1 MALKNFSNFFLTEN
15 SEEEINSLISGF
27 EDLGL
32 NDPPQVWF
40 FSVDSKADGFMEDLV
55 VVEATT
61 EIEAIKMVL
70 DHHSV
75 DYEEE
80 EDGSISTE
88 DGDPIEDLEDLTTA
102 LEDCYSDRNPHA
114 DFSFSDIKQITHPF
128 PSRYQ
133 PGLTEYPIFREY
145 HGGLCHVFKEINDT
159 NAKLKRKYG
168 IGLENLS

>member
-1 MALKNFSNFFLTEN
+1 MTLKNFSNFFLTEN

-27 EDLGL
+27 EDLGI

-40 FSVDSKADGFMEDLV
+40 FSADSRADGFIEELV

-70 DHHSV
+70 DNSSV

-88 DGDPIEDLEDLTTA
+88 DGPIKDLEDLTTA
-102 LEDCYSDRNPHA
+102 LEDYYSDANY
-114 DFSFSDIKQITHPF
+114 SFSNIEQITHPF

-133 PGLTEYPIFREY
+133 PGVTEYPIFRQY
-145 HGGLCHVFKEINDT
+145 HGGVNDVFKEINNT
-159 NAKLKRKYG
+159 NAELKRKYG
-168 IGLENLS
+168 IGLENL

>member
-1 MALKNFSNFFLTEN
+1 MALKNFLDFFLTEN
-15 SEEEINSLISGF
+15 SEEEINSIISGF
-27 EDLGL
+27 EDLGI

-40 FSVDSKADGFMEDLV
+40 FSVDSKADGFIEELL

-70 DHHSV
+70 NNSSV

-88 DGDPIEDLEDLTTA
+88 DGDPIEDLEDLTKA
-102 LEDCYSDRNPHA
+102 LEDCYSDANYS
-114 DFSFSDIKQITHPF
+114 FSFIDRITHPF

-133 PGLTEYPIFREY
+133 PGLTEYSIYRQY
-145 HGGLCHVFKEINDT
+145 HEGLSNAFNEINKT
-159 NAKLKRKYG
+159 NAELKRKYG
-168 IGLENLS
+168 IGLEDL

>member
-1 MALKNFSNFFLTEN
+1 MALKNFLDFFLTEN
-15 SEEEINSLISGF
+15 SEEEINSIISGF
-27 EDLGL
+27 EDLGI

-40 FSVDSKADGFMEDLV
+40 FSVDSQADGFIEELL

-70 DHHSV
+70 NNSSV

-88 DGDPIEDLEDLTTA
+88 DGDPIEDLEDLAKA
-102 LEDCYSDRNPHA
+102 LEDCYSDANY
-114 DFSFSDIKQITHPF
+114 SFSDIKQITHPF

-133 PGLTEYPIFREY
+133 PGLTEYPIFRQY

-168 IGLENLS
+168 IGLEDLS

>member
-15 SEEEINSLISGF
+15 SEEEINSLVSGF
-27 EDLGL
+27 EDLGI

-40 FSVDSKADGFMEDLV
+40 FSCDSRADGFIEELL

-70 DHHSV
+70 DNSSV

-88 DGDPIEDLEDLTTA
+88 DGYPIKDLQGLALACEDY
-102 LEDCYSDRNPHA
+102 YSDINYSL
-114 DFSFSDIKQITHPF
+114 SFIDRITHPF

-133 PGLTEYPIFREY
+133 PGLTEYSIYRQY
-145 HGGLCHVFKEINDT
+145 HEGLSNAFKEINKT
-159 NAKLKRKYG
+159 NAELKRKYG
-168 IGLENLS
+168 IGLEDL